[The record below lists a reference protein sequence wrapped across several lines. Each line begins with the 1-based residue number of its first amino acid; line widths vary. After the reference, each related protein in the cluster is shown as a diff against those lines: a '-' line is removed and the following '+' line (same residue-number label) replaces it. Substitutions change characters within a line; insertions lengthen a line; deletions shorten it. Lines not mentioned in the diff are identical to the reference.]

1 MKKLALFV
9 FTVAII
15 ALSSCS
21 QKPKGQLVGVYE
33 SVYPEATPYGM
44 VHIPR
49 GSFVMG
55 PNDQSAIWAIQPSQR
70 DVTVE
75 SFWMDITE
83 ITNGEYK
90 QFVYW
95 VRDSI
100 ARTQLAR
107 MEVDVL
113 GLEAED
119 AKYFSVKYDPFNEA
133 ADPDTVL
140 NWKVRIP
147 WNARWTYEGD
157 EEENATYLAVNSV
170 FYQSGDKTEERQLNA
185 HIMNYS

>member
-75 SFWMDITE
+75 SFWMDIT
-83 ITNGEYK
+83 G
-90 QFVYW
+90 
-95 VRDSI
+95 
-100 ARTQLAR
+100 
-107 MEVDVL
+107 
-113 GLEAED
+113 G
-119 AKYFSVKYDPFNEA
+119 
-133 ADPDTVL
+133 
-140 NWKVRIP
+140 
-147 WNARWTYEGD
+147 
-157 EEENATYLAVNSV
+157 
-170 FYQSGDKTEERQLNA
+170 
-185 HIMNYS
+185 

>member
-1 MKKLALFV
+1 MRKLVLFALTAV
-9 FTVAII
+9 VVL
-15 ALSSCS
+15 LSSCNT
-21 QKPKGQLVGVYE
+21 KPKGQLVGIYGDVK
-33 SVYPEATPYGM
+33 PEETPYGM

-55 PNDQSAIWAIQPSQR
+55 PNDQSALWAIQPGQR

-90 QFVYW
+90 QFVHW

-107 MEVDVL
+107 MEVDL
-113 GLEAED
+113 GIEAEE
-119 AKYFSVKYDPFNEA
+119 AKYFTIKYDPFNEA
-133 ADPDTVL
+133 ADPDTIL
-140 NWKVRIP
+140 NWKVKIP
-147 WNARWTYEGD
+147 WNAKWTYEGD
-157 EEENATYLAVNSV
+157 EEENATYLAVNKI
-170 FYQSGDKTEERQLNA
+170 GRA
-185 HIMNYS
+185 HV